1 HQLFLTE
8 GALQLLVVDLDKY
21 SRDTSCRGDTV
32 YIWLDAL
39 LCRLPG
45 CSVLVVATHTD
56 LFGENRGQVE
66 AALRDL

>member
-1 HQLFLTE
+1 NQLFLTE

-21 SRDTSCRGDTV
+21 FRKLSCRGDAV

-45 CSVLVVATHTD
+45 CAVLVVATHTD
-56 LFGENRGQVE
+56 RFGKNRGQ
-66 AALRDL
+66 